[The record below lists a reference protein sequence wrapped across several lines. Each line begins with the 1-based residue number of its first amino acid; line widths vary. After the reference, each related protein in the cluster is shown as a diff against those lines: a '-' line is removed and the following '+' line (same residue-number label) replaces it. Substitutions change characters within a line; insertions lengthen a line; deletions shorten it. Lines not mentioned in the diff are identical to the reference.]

1 MVGTKTRFYKISQ
14 KPTFWGSI
22 SRFALNDKEMHY
34 NVKDDLCKCQGW
46 NVASVKGIEQL
57 FLATKQIE
65 ISENWILVVEQQ
77 GLK

>member
-1 MVGTKTRFYKISQ
+1 
-14 KPTFWGSI
+14 
-22 SRFALNDKEMHY
+22 MHY

-46 NVASVKGIEQL
+46 NVASVKGIEQS

-77 GLK
+77 GLM